1 MSTLLEKLSRA
12 TNRIVEQYGRADL
25 LAAYQREEGGP
36 GWRVLVAASGLSPKE
51 LVAPQELRDLLRSEL
66 GSELRGVKVVD
77 VHDEEIDSIARVTSG
92 QTGIA
97 ELRRTEF
104 FGIEMRRLVVL
115 TVRRNQAA

>member
-12 TNRIVEQYGRADL
+12 TSRMVEKYGRVDL

-36 GWRVLVAASGLSPKE
+36 GWRVLVAVPGLRAKGWA
-51 LVAPQELRDLLRSEL
+51 APDELRELLRAEIGHDL
-66 GSELRGVKVVD
+66 HGVKLID
-77 VHDEEIDSIARVTSG
+77 VHDEEIDAIARVTSG

-104 FGIEMRRLVVL
+104 FGIEMRRLVVM